1 MSALVARLDVENVL
15 TSIGVSQRAEEE
27 WNILQRKIDE
37 ASSTSGMK
45 AYLMN
50 TKIEQIISSVVEPE
64 RMRALQETDGERLA
78 CLYAGHLWMR
88 WAPDVW
94 QLPCM
99 SMLCSYC

>member
-27 WNILQRKIDE
+27 RNNLQRKIDE
-37 ASSTSGMK
+37 ASTSGMK
-45 AYLMN
+45 AHLMN
-50 TKIEQIISSVVEPE
+50 TKIEEIISSVVEPE
-64 RMRALQETDGERLA
+64 RLRALQETDGERLA
-78 CLYAGHLWMR
+78 CLCAGHLWMR
-88 WAPDVW
+88 WALDIW